1 MKGIRLRLTA
11 NFMIVII
18 ITVVIL
24 EMLLIYIVKQNY
36 YNSLEGSLTNQIN
49 ICTDMY
55 TKYFA
60 NTSLQDNVLYNV
72 DAFWNQ
78 SNAEVQIADQDGTIV
93 MDSQGII
100 SPDIIGSDIEEALGG
115 KTGVWVGH
123 VNGQKVMAVARPLK
137 SDHEI
142 VGALRFMASL
152 SAVDQDIART
162 VQIFILIGILVILI
176 VGSMSI
182 FLANSIVV
190 PLQEVTAVAQRMAA
204 GDFQI
209 KSKKRRDDEVGELS
223 DTLNYLAEEIVKKE
237 QLKNDFISS
246 VSHELR
252 TPLTSI
258 KGWAITL
265 QSENFQQKEMLSSGL
280 GIIAKESDRLTGMV
294 EELLDFSKFVS
305 ARIVLNP
312 AEVSLINLCEDLLK
326 QLTPRAVREN
336 IDFTVVCPENLP
348 LIYTDGNRLKQ
359 LFINILDNA
368 FNFNQPGGYVH
379 FTAEVYDKGF
389 KFVISDNGCGIAADE
404 LPMIKEKFYKGKSS
418 PSKNGIGLSICE
430 EIVNL
435 MGGKLDIM
443 SQFNQGTDV
452 VIILPQGEKPDA
464 S

>member
-1 MKGIRLRLTA
+1 MKGIRLRLAA

-18 ITVVIL
+18 CTVVIL
-24 EMLLIYIVKQNY
+24 EILLIYIVKQNY
-36 YNSLEGSLTNQIN
+36 YNSLEGSLINQLN

-78 SNAEVQIADQDGTIV
+78 SNAEVQIADKDGNII
-93 MDSQGII
+93 MDSQGIVI
-100 SPDIIGSDIEEALGG
+100 PHMAGSDIKEALDG
-115 KTGVWVGH
+115 KTGVWVGYL
-123 VNGQKVMAVARPLK
+123 NGQKVMAVANPLK
-137 SDHEI
+137 SGNEI

-152 SAVDQDIART
+152 SAVDQDIAKT
-162 VQIFILIGILVILI
+162 EQIFILIGLLVILI
-176 VGSMSI
+176 VGLMSI

-209 KSKKRRDDEVGELS
+209 KSRKTRDDEVGELS
-223 DTLNYLAEEIVKKE
+223 DTLNYLADEIIKKE

-265 QSENFQQKEMLSSGL
+265 QSENFQQKEMLNSGL
-280 GIIAKESDRLTGMV
+280 NIIEKESDRLTRMV
-294 EELLDFSKFVS
+294 EELLDFSKFIS
-305 ARIVLNP
+305 ARIKLNP
-312 AEVSLINLCEDLLK
+312 VEVNLINLCEHLRK

-336 IDFTVVCPENLP
+336 IDFTVIYPENLP
-348 LIYTDGNRLKQ
+348 NIYGDVNRLKQ

-368 FNFNQPGGYVH
+368 FNFNHSGGYVH
-379 FTAEVYDKGF
+379 FKTEVQDEGF
-389 KFVISDNGCGIAADE
+389 KFVISDSGCGIAADE
-404 LPMIKEKFYKGKSS
+404 LPMVKEKFYKGKSS

-435 MGGKLDIM
+435 MGGKLEIM
-443 SQFNQGTDV
+443 SQLNQGTDV
-452 VIILPQGEKPDA
+452 VIVLPRREQPDA
-464 S
+464 

>member
-1 MKGIRLRLTA
+1 MKGIRLRLAA

-18 ITVVIL
+18 CTVVIL
-24 EMLLIYIVKQNY
+24 EILLIYIVKQNY
-36 YNSLEGSLTNQIN
+36 YNSLQGSLTNQLN

-78 SNAEVQIADQDGTIV
+78 SNAEVQIADKDGIII

-100 SPDIIGSDIEEALGG
+100 LPDMAGSDIKEALDG
-115 KTGVWVGH
+115 KTGVWVGYL
-123 VNGQKVMAVARPLK
+123 NGQKVMGVANPLK
-137 SDHEI
+137 SGNEI
-142 VGALRFMASL
+142 VGALRFMSSL
-152 SAVDQDIART
+152 SAVDQDIAKT
-162 VQIFILIGILVILI
+162 EQIFILIGLLVILI
-176 VGSMSI
+176 VGLMSI

-209 KSKKRRDDEVGELS
+209 KSNKTRDDEVGELS
-223 DTLNYLAEEIVKKE
+223 DTLNYLADEIVKKE

-265 QSENFQQKEMLSSGL
+265 QSENFQQKEMLNSGL
-280 GIIAKESDRLTGMV
+280 NIIEKESDRLTRMV
-294 EELLDFSKFVS
+294 EELLDFSKFIS
-305 ARIVLNP
+305 ARIKLNP
-312 AEVSLINLCEDLLK
+312 AEVNLINLCEHLRK

-336 IDFTVVCPENLP
+336 IDFTVIYPENLP
-348 LIYTDGNRLKQ
+348 NIYGDVNRLKQ

-368 FNFNQPGGYVH
+368 FNFNHSGGYVH
-379 FTAEVYDKGF
+379 FKAEVQDEGF
-389 KFVISDNGCGIAADE
+389 KFVISDSGCGIAADE
-404 LPMIKEKFYKGKSS
+404 LPMVKEKFYKGKSS

-435 MGGKLDIM
+435 MGGKLEIM
-443 SQFNQGTDV
+443 SQLNQGTDV
-452 VIILPQGEKPDA
+452 VIVLPRREQPDA
-464 S
+464 